1 TLVDTAKNGGAEAIN
16 TTKTDKDNPKHFVR
30 QSDPQAKYAGWR
42 DDARLLD
49 QALAE
54 LDKKYYAGTLT
65 TEQKKWTNKLVNIDR
80 QHFAEYVFY
89 QGIQT
94 FAHQQQVMLNAQQGA
109 TLTWLNN
116 LAQREQSAVW
126 LTLDNANIEPE
137 LTYIHSKSRFNNVAI
152 NGLKVEG
159 KHKLAARLSNQQ
171 HNYEERYKA
180 VTKSLKERF
189 TELQLRYGYALSP
202 QVELFGAVNYGK
214 GKLKYQSSFNAE
226 RNNNEG
232 RTTGYGANVGMVWRY
247 PITANLSWQ
256 NMVDLAYGY
265 KELSHL
271 TTSNDV
277 QISKLKTQFSSLG
290 AVSLL
295 NYQFGNINLF
305 AHTRVQKT
313 LSSKT
318 KGEVNYVGV
327 QTKVDQRNK
336 IYPKT
341 QVQFGAGVSYQH
353 QGWKIST
360 SFNTGN
366 YHQRGINVEIGYT
379 F

>member
-1 TLVDTAKNGGAEAIN
+1 
-16 TTKTDKDNPKHFVR
+16 
-30 QSDPQAKYAGWR
+30 
-42 DDARLLD
+42 
-49 QALAE
+49 
-54 LDKKYYAGTLT
+54 
-65 TEQKKWTNKLVNIDR
+65 
-80 QHFAEYVFY
+80 
-89 QGIQT
+89 
-94 FAHQQQVMLNAQQGA
+94 M
-109 TLTWLNN
+109 
-116 LAQREQSAVW
+116 
-126 LTLDNANIEPE
+126 
-137 LTYIHSKSRFNNVAI
+137 
-152 NGLKVEG
+152 
-159 KHKLAARLSNQQ
+159 
-171 HNYEERYKA
+171 
-180 VTKSLKERF
+180 
-189 TELQLRYGYALSP
+189 QLRYGYALSP

-214 GKLKYQSSFNAE
+214 GKLKYQSSFSFNTE
-226 RNNNEG
+226 HNNNEG
-232 RTTGYGANVGMVWRY
+232 RTTGYGANVGMAWRY

-290 AVSLL
+290 AVSQL

-327 QTKVDQRNK
+327 QAKVDQSNK

-341 QVQFGAGVSYQH
+341 QVQFGAGSSYQYKN
-353 QGWKIST
+353 WKISI
-360 SFNTGN
+360 SVNVGN
-366 YHQRGINVEIGYT
+366 YHQKGTDINLSHS